1 MTAPWLRVQPRPRT
15 ASRQVDP
22 QLPHVA
28 GRADDPHDDRQ
39 LRQGAAAL
47 HRAHGGVLGPE
58 PARPLPGTGP
68 VGFDL
73 KRAGKS
79 PTGGT
84 AGTRAW
90 SPLAVSHRQPGDLAS
105 RGRRAGSRERVTGSV
120 TRGPG
125 WVMARLWPA
134 GGRSATGCARGG
146 PRGLAGAPVSRGV
159 QSLRAVPRATRGAG
173 RSEPDGT
180 AGPPR
185 NPRPPHRGQRPVSR
199 GPAAA
204 DWSQSCPPPPI
215 VWNSRTVSR
224 YRCPLDFS

>member
-125 WVMARLWPA
+125 LGDGSPLAGRGAKCNRLRE
-134 GGRSATGCARGG
+134 GRSSGIGRG
-146 PRGLAGAPVSRGV
+146 PRV
-159 QSLRAVPRATRGAG
+159 AG
-173 RSEPDGT
+173 RSIPTSGAASHPRRWKERAGRDGR
-180 AGPPR
+180 APAESAASR
-185 NPRPPHRGQRPVSR
+185 QRPVSR